1 VRCVCMSDA
10 QQPGTSCHQQTERH
24 AGKERGPGQGQLDE
38 QLATQ
43 QQGHKQ
49 VIGVHAARI
58 GAGGRALS
66 DMLMAAP
73 ALGDKK
79 GSTPDPLHLHGPRAC
94 ALRY

>member
-1 VRCVCMSDA
+1 MRSDA
-10 QQPGTSCHQQTERH
+10 APPCQQQTEQR
-24 AGKERGPGQGQLDE
+24 AGRERGPGQGQLDE

-49 VIGVHAARI
+49 VIGVHAARE

-79 GSTPDPLHLHGPRAC
+79 GSTPDPLHSHGLRAC
-94 ALRY
+94 ALRH